1 MKHTRPNRQ
10 LSELS
15 IPFAEYASS
24 RVPSAAGH
32 PSLPRIQAR
41 FNWRSLE
48 AVEIE
53 ELVKRPRLANHGRWP
68 ISAASTGFREKVQ
81 AVVLLASW
89 LALCEA

>member
-1 MKHTRPNRQ
+1 MRADRHD
-10 LSELS
+10 L
-15 IPFAEYASS
+15 
-24 RVPSAAGH
+24 RVRTAAGC
-32 PSLPRIQAR
+32 
-41 FNWRSLE
+41 E